1 MPELVESKFFSKW
14 TKKIKSFFVSSKTT
28 NIATND
34 KNKSESQ
41 AYLLKN
47 ISELNKKQGFDY
59 VLNVDAEPHFVLS
72 KLNNSL
78 EMTEFIES
86 IRPHELAAL
95 TPYIKLFK
103 ITEKNGKKTEKELLF
118 DTHLNSEQINSIFQ
132 GKTGR
137 GGGVGIKSFNWEY
150 VGTNPAESKRFIE
163 ADLKIFFSSIQE
175 LAKRQK
181 NDVAFL
187 DLILPEIAQVGVT
200 SEINP
205 KYYRLKVEIG
215 WSPPPASHQLFKRN
229 PKLLKAIKLSNV
241 SLHLNLK
248 RHSIKFENDGSATL
262 DCQYYAELEGLF
274 SGEQTDIF
282 KFFKSRNKERLIQN
296 NKQRLEK
303 LKKELQN
310 CKTISRKTK
319 LSKKETRK
327 KLKTRVDSINGNIN
341 DARITLKNYLG
352 EQKSSIYKAIL
363 TEILK
368 TDKLYVIEGKTEEVY
383 PSTIQPIPDNPS
395 KQSSPKKKAKL
406 KKTKLHK
413 PKTVKRRVGM
423 GRYVD
428 KSNKFKRLFYSKGG
442 KRDFELQKYL
452 IKNVKPETKNG
463 ISSVYFM
470 YLGDILSVVLK
481 GLYSK
486 KDIESYNFRLM
497 TGRVEILGEEVL
509 LTNIPI
515 SMDYF
520 QAWFLKKV
528 IKLGRTR
535 WYVKDFLNELFQDL
549 VVPVLGS
556 KALNDSKLDKKSKMF
571 RHKFRFAF
579 LSVPS
584 EKTGKCVVTSLGRN
598 KQYNKKMSSISKSH
612 ISKLEIGDSKENM
625 TNYLYVFTSGENS
638 SIRVKNY
645 LKDIEEGIYH
655 FYLGKAVGVLQT
667 IEFEQDNMKYLEVAQ
682 AQGRDISKY
691 KRLYNVNL
699 NLYYSKAFI
708 PGTLIYIDT
717 RSIGFSSHDQK
728 DLAAEMGLGGYYQ
741 IIKNDNTF
749 ESGVL
754 NTKLKCRYLGS
765 GLQNKKLGNV
775 QRSELKCP

>member
-1 MPELVESKFFSKW
+1 MPSILSGVVKKFNN
-14 TKKIKSFFVSSKTT
+14 FFGSSKTT

-34 KNKSESQ
+34 KNKGESQ

-47 ISELNKKQGFDY
+47 ISKLNKKQSFDY
-59 VLNVDAEPHFVLS
+59 VLNVDAEPHLVLS

-78 EMTEFIES
+78 EMVDFIES

-103 ITEKNGKKTEKELLF
+103 VSEKNGKRIEKELLF

-187 DLILPEIAQVGVT
+187 DLILPEIAQIGVP

-205 KYYRLKVEIG
+205 KHYRLKVEIG
-215 WSPPPASHQLFKRN
+215 WNPPPASHQLFKRN
-229 PKLLKAIKLSNV
+229 PKLLKAIQLSNV

-274 SGEQTDIF
+274 SQEQTDIF
-282 KFFKSRNKERLIQN
+282 KFFNTGFKEPQIQYQ
-296 NKQRLEK
+296 KQRLK
-303 LKKELQN
+303 SLKKELQS
-310 CKTISRKTK
+310 CKAVSSQSKKNAKKSRK
-319 LSKKETRK
+319 LKK
-327 KLKTRVDSINGNIN
+327 RVDYINGNIK
-341 DARITLKNYLG
+341 DAKIVLRDYLG
-352 EQKSSIYKAIL
+352 EQKSLIYKAIL
-363 TEILK
+363 TEILN
-368 TDKLYVIEGKTEEVY
+368 TDKLYVIEDKIEEIY
-383 PSTIQPIPDNPS
+383 PSTIQTTPDSPNKPKINKTKS
-395 KQSSPKKKAKL
+395 KANNAKL
-406 KKTKLHK
+406 QK
-413 PKTVKRRVGM
+413 PNKVKRKTGV

-428 KSNKFKRLFYSKGG
+428 KSSKLTRLFDLKGG
-442 KRDFELQKYL
+442 KRDSELQTYL
-452 IKNVKPETKNG
+452 TKNVKPETKDG
-463 ISSVYFM
+463 SAKVYFM

-481 GLYSK
+481 GVYSR

-497 TGRVEILGEEVL
+497 TGKVDILGEEVL

-528 IKLGRTR
+528 IKLGKTR
-535 WYVKDFLNELFQDL
+535 WYVKDFLNELFQEL

-556 KALNDSKLDKKSKMF
+556 KALDDSKLDKKSKMF

-584 EKTGKCVVTSLGRN
+584 EKTGKCVVTNLGKN
-598 KQYNKKMSSISKSH
+598 KQYKKELPSISKSH
-612 ISKLEIGDSKENM
+612 ISKLEIGTSKENM

-655 FYLGKAVGVLQT
+655 FYLGKDAGTLQT

-699 NLYYSKAFI
+699 NLYYSKAFV

-741 IIKNDNTF
+741 VLKNDNTF
-749 ESGVL
+749 ESGIL

-765 GLQNKKLGNV
+765 GLQSKKLGNA